1 MRPTGDGSTPNSG
14 GGSPTGGVA
23 GGAGGA
29 GLNRDQSGAFLS
41 RAFWVTKHSW
51 KGKYRRVFVVGPGG
65 VSTLNP
71 SSLEA
76 TNAWPWSDV
85 VSLGVSPAANHA
97 GEFHLVVRKGHKNS
111 SKTDSMRFSSAEYKD
126 HLLSEAWQHGE
137 EFAEPSHP
145 QCWFSYKYH
154 WSEQRVSVLLQAA
167 PHALQQRDPAT
178 KALLSSHFYRNI
190 KHLYDVPDFPGGFVI
205 QEHDFGRLHL
215 FASEAKKEILAAMSD
230 HAANAMGIH
239 LAKVESMTFERFV
252 ERKFGQF
259 SDDLHITS
267 ISEFLVYKHSARHPE
282 GPVRRKFCVSETCL
296 IERDP
301 ATYSIV
307 SLRPLSSVAALI
319 RHLDNTQLFSI
330 QFNSGE
336 LRSYT
341 STERDSLLASFLDGV
356 RGSGN
361 RDVHVR
367 MTPVELGKR
376 FCPLECAA
384 EEEVESMHL
393 KLLASP
399 PVGWKFADAI
409 SRFNANVSYSGLT
422 HAVTQEHLFAENKE
436 KLIQTALVS
445 ILNRDVS
452 EVDKLPIEE
461 LEQQFHA
468 LRRLVASKAGFAG
481 FTALP
486 GFREKIGMKVARA
499 LKLGHDG
506 ISHAAI
512 DMICALMEPM
522 HDNYDL
528 RQEQLNKSSLLS
540 SDKFLDALLDMWT
553 VHVVRGTGALIV
565 SAMLDFLTF
574 SLCAPYSETTD
585 GKQFELLLEKV
596 ADRGRTLY
604 RLFQQPSHSIVK
616 GAGLLMKAIIEEGT
630 EEIGHKMQLLAL
642 SEGALPIHLVSALF
656 TKSEDNR
663 LLTNCQLS
671 RHLVGLWTTDNQNA
685 IDLLDRVFPAGLL
698 TYLTSNDQTPT
709 KDVDRLHVRDN
720 LKLAVTD
727 AESGQGNAV
736 LRVAG
741 RGLKNA
747 KTTAAK
753 TAEVVS
759 EKTIKYTEEAWKAS
773 EKYID
778 VAMEH
783 WKTKMGKEF
792 PVNLK
797 KGETSLSS
805 KFHKNQDR
813 PIVLRKR
820 RQRIKTK
827 LNWSLFYYMFNQN
840 HSKPDLIWNIKTR
853 QELRE
858 SLESEIQSFVQ
869 DRELGGG
876 SLISWNYAEFEVLYN
891 SLSEEIKIG
900 DYFLRLLL
908 EEDQSEAG
916 IESVI
921 HKPSDFFN
929 DLYHRFL
936 LTPKTEMKCLCL
948 QAMAIV
954 YGRHFHD
961 IGSFHDTKYI
971 VAMLERTTDRMERDR
986 LLLFLNKLVCHKD
999 NAHAFTLANGVRIM
1013 VDLLPLAHLHTSRA
1027 VVNNNTTAIEVN
1039 PESQQECQEKEW
1051 YYGNADK
1058 ERNGPLSFSEL
1069 QKLFQEKS
1077 VHPKSK
1083 VWAQGLESWKL
1094 LQQVAQLKWNLI
1106 AKGQAVMN
1114 ESEMASLILSILISV
1129 CRYYPS
1135 KDEDGAI
1142 IRPLPKVKQAL
1153 SDSANLPHLVQ
1164 LLLTF
1169 DPTLVEK
1176 TSILLHLVLEDNA
1189 RLATLYLTGFFFFVL
1204 MYTGS
1209 NVLPIGRFLAMAH
1222 SKQAFRSE
1230 EKKKAIVGS
1239 QSILAQM
1246 LPDAMVA
1253 YLENHGPERFAE
1265 IFLGEFDTP
1274 EAIWNSEM
1282 RQFMIQ
1288 KIAYHL
1294 ADFTPRLK
1302 SNVRALYQYCP
1313 IPLVAY
1319 PALEFELFCDIYYL
1333 RNLCDEVKFPEW
1345 PIMSP
1350 LSLLKEVL
1358 AAWRLEVEKKPSSMT
1373 TRDALAVLGL
1383 QANIEP
1389 EEGKIRKAYFKMAQ
1403 QYHPDKNPQ
1412 GRTMFEKVNAAYEFL
1427 CSRST
1432 RSNDHPS
1439 PENIVLI
1446 LRAQSILFSRYSKEL
1461 HPYKYAGYPML
1472 IKTIQM
1478 ETADEKLFSKSAPL
1492 LAAASECAYF
1502 TVKCSALNAEELR
1515 REDGLQV
1522 LYQAFERC
1530 VSVLGQDSKPTDVA
1544 VQVCIHVIRFFA
1556 VASEFPACC
1565 TKMVEMP
1572 DLVKNIC
1579 RVFYYKQLTAL
1590 CSVAAE
1596 CVSAMAVDEILQ
1608 MHFLQAGVLWHL
1620 LLFLFE
1626 YDYTLEESGVV
1637 ANEATSQQ
1645 AVANRLAKL
1654 AVVACARLAG
1664 LGHAPQEDPEV
1675 PQPPK
1680 NQVIEDS
1687 LRAMLTPYIVSK
1699 MALRETEEVLKLLNS
1714 NSETPYLVWDNG
1726 TRAELTDFLETES
1739 TSSVRTG
1746 TCDPTFGATFKF
1758 TAHEDELVVGDIFL
1772 RIYNQQPMF
1781 TLLEP
1786 KRFAVDL
1793 LEFLNGRAQYLYSLL
1808 SMTQGQIA
1816 ATSENLKFSEMALE
1830 SLANVIKHNRG
1841 VEIQCIGH
1849 FKLLF
1854 CLLRLESYPNV
1865 QEMTLR
1871 VLSNVTGSSE
1881 CVDDISA
1888 SRVLTYLIQ
1897 VIYSLEAK
1905 QELSLTVFRSLMGDT
1920 RLVKE
1925 CLTTGGVICLVKIF
1939 CCSNDQPTREIAAE
1953 TLSTMSADKLMGPKV
1968 RIVLNK
1974 FIPEIFLDA
1983 IKKSP
1988 ETGVQLLETNHENP
2002 ELIWNEDTRE
2012 KLLKH
2017 IHDLAMSHYNHI
2029 KSRPD
2034 IPWNPSEQELN
2045 INLECNELVIS
2056 GIYIRLFN
2064 ANPGWVL
2071 RKPREFLSDLLENV
2085 VQMISAKTVD
2095 QTRLESVS
2103 TALIKLLMSQP
2114 NLAEMIP
2121 GTGYISR
2128 LFSVMGQIDEKVVKA
2143 GIMVTNEIARSA
2155 VCVENMGTIS
2165 CIPSLKRAMKLRQD
2179 LIPVSC
2185 EMFSRIFEKHH
2196 ENLTKQ
2202 SLDCGLIPDLL
2213 SLLDS
2218 PLTNQ
2223 ESRALIVKGLKSL
2236 QCSLQHGEQVSA
2248 LLKASS
2254 VWKQFEQQKH
2264 DLFITSQNSGGYL
2277 TATPGVA
2284 GYLTSTA
2291 KPAPTMPPPMEDKNS
2306 SLSSSMQNPLL

>member
-1 MRPTGDGSTPNSG
+1 MTLGGSPQS
-14 GGSPTGGVA
+14 GSPTGGVGPDPEHA
-23 GGAGGA
+23 Y
-29 GLNRDQSGAFLS
+29 LS
-41 RAFWVTKHSW
+41 RAYWLTKHSW
-51 KGKYRRVFVVGPGG
+51 KGKYRRVFTVGPRG
-65 VSTLNP
+65 VATLNP
-71 SSLEA
+71 NSLEA
-76 TNAWPWSDV
+76 TNAWAWPDV
-85 VSLGVSPAANHA
+85 LSVGGLNPQT
-97 GEFHLVVRKGHKNS
+97 GEFQLVFRKGK
-111 SKTDSMRFSSAEYKD
+111 SKTDSMRFSSLEYKD
-126 HLLSEAWQHGE
+126 HILTEILQHFE
-137 EFAEPSHP
+137 EFAETTPTQS
-145 QCWFSYKYH
+145 WFSYKYH
-154 WSEQRVSVLLQAA
+154 WTDERMSVLLQAA
-167 PHALQQRDPAT
+167 PHALHQRDPAT
-178 KALLSSHFYRNI
+178 KAILSSHFYKNI
-190 KHLYDVPDFPGGFVI
+190 KQIYDVPDYPGGFAI
-205 QEHDFGRLHL
+205 EEHHFGRLHL
-215 FASEAKKEILAAMSD
+215 FASEGKKEIIAGIMDKAASQMSISL
-230 HAANAMGIH
+230 G
-239 LAKVESMTFERFV
+239 KVESIPFDRCI
-252 ERKFGQF
+252 ERKFGKF

-267 ISEFLVYKHSARHPE
+267 ISEFLVYKHTARHPE
-282 GPVRRKFCVSETCL
+282 GPVRRKFCISETCL
-296 IERDP
+296 VERDP

-330 QFNSGE
+330 QYNSGE
-336 LRSYT
+336 TRSYT

-376 FCPLECAA
+376 FCPLECTA
-384 EEEVESMHL
+384 EEEIESMHL

-399 PVGWKFADAI
+399 PVGWKFADAL

-452 EVDKLPIEE
+452 EVDKLPMEE

-481 FTALP
+481 FTALA
-486 GFREKIGMKVARA
+486 GFREKIGTKVARA

-528 RQEQLNKSSLLS
+528 KQEQLNKSSLLS

-553 VHVVRGTGALIV
+553 IHVVRGTGALIV

-574 SLCAPYSETTD
+574 ALCAPYSETTD
-585 GKQFELLLEKV
+585 GKQFDMLLEKV

-616 GAGLLMKAIIEEGT
+616 GAGLLMKAIIEEGS
-630 EEIGHKMQLLAL
+630 EEVGQKMQLLSL

-656 TKSEDNR
+656 TKSGDNR

-685 IDLLDRVFPAGLL
+685 IDLLERVFPAGLL
-698 TYLTSNDQTPT
+698 TYLTSDEQTPT
-709 KDVDRLHVRDN
+709 SDVDRLHVRDN

-727 AESGQGNAV
+727 AESAQGNTV

-741 RGLKNA
+741 RGLKTA
-747 KTTAAK
+747 KQTAAK

-792 PVNLK
+792 PVSGLK
-797 KGETSLSS
+797 KRGPGDLPLTSKLP
-805 KFHKNQDR
+805 KNQER

-820 RQRIKTK
+820 RQRIQTK
-827 LNWSLFYYMFNQN
+827 LNWGLFYFMFNQN

-858 SLESEIQSFVQ
+858 SLEGEIQSFLQ

-876 SLISWNYAEFEVLYN
+876 ALISWNFAEFEVFYN
-891 SLSEEIKIG
+891 SLSDEIKIG
-900 DYFLRLLL
+900 NYFLRLLL
-908 EEDQSEAG
+908 EEDQSEVN

-921 HKPSDFFN
+921 HKPTDFFN

-954 YGRHFHD
+954 YGRHFQD

-986 LLLFLNKLVCHKD
+986 LLLFLNKLVCHKE
-999 NAHAFTLANGVRIM
+999 NAHAFTVANGVRIM

-1027 VVNNNTTAIEVN
+1027 VVNNMSTAIEVN
-1039 PESQQECQEKEW
+1039 PDSRRECQEKEW

-1058 ERNGPLSFSEL
+1058 ERNGPLSVSEME
-1069 QKLFQEKS
+1069 KLFQEKV
-1077 VHPKSK
+1077 VHGKTK

-1094 LQQVAQLKWNLI
+1094 LQQVPQLKWGLI

-1114 ESEMASLILSILISV
+1114 ESEMSSLILSILISV

-1189 RLATLYLTGFFFFVL
+1189 RLATLYLTGFFFFIL

-1209 NVLPIGRFLAMAH
+1209 NVLPIGRFLTMAH

-1230 EKKKAIVGS
+1230 ETKKAIAGS

-1253 YLENHGPERFAE
+1253 YLENHGPEKFAQ

-1274 EAIWNSEM
+1274 EAVWNSEM

-1313 IPLVAY
+1313 IPLVSH

-1350 LSLLKEVL
+1350 LNLLKEVL
-1358 AAWRLEVEKKPSSMT
+1358 AAWRTEVEKKPSSMT
-1373 TRDALAVLGL
+1373 IRDALAVLGL

-1412 GRTMFEKVNAAYEFL
+1412 GREMFEKVNTAYEFL
-1427 CSRST
+1427 CSRT
-1432 RSNDHPS
+1432 ARNNDHPS
-1439 PENIVLI
+1439 ADNIVLI
-1446 LRAQSILFSRYSKEL
+1446 LRAQSILFSRYSQVL

-1472 IKTIQM
+1472 IKTISM

-1515 REDGLQV
+1515 REDGLHI

-1530 VSVLGQDSKPTDVA
+1530 VSVLSQSSKPGDVA
-1544 VQVCIHVIRFFA
+1544 VLVCMHVIRFFA
-1556 VASEFPACC
+1556 VASEFPACRD
-1565 TKMVEMP
+1565 KMVEMP
-1572 DLVKNIC
+1572 ELVKNIC
-1579 RVFYYKQLTAL
+1579 RVFYYKQLAVL

-1596 CVSAMAVDEILQ
+1596 CVASLSIDGILQ
-1608 MHFLQAGVLWHL
+1608 MHFLQAGALWHL
-1620 LLFLFE
+1620 LRFLFD
-1626 YDYTLEESGVV
+1626 YDYTLEESGVDSH
-1637 ANEATSQQ
+1637 EDSSQQ
-1645 AVANRLAKL
+1645 AVANKLAKL
-1654 AVVACARLAG
+1654 AVVAAARLAG
-1664 LGHAPQEDPEV
+1664 LGPTPEDPETPV
-1675 PQPPK
+1675 PPK
-1680 NQVIEDS
+1680 NPVIEES
-1687 LRAMLTPYIVSK
+1687 LRAMLTPFIVTK
-1699 MALRETEEVLKLLNS
+1699 MARNETEEVLKLLNS

-1726 TRAELTDFLETES
+1726 TRAELTEFLESES

-1746 TCDPTFGATFKF
+1746 TCDPAFGSNFKF
-1758 TAHEDELVVGDIFL
+1758 TAHEDELIVGDIFL

-1808 SMTQGQIA
+1808 SLTEGQV
-1816 ATSENLKFSEMALE
+1816 ATSENLKQSEMTLEAL
-1830 SLANVIKHNRG
+1830 SNVIKHNRGMGNELPAGSLIHNNSPGELFGAG

-1854 CLLRLESYPNV
+1854 CLLRMESYPNV
-1865 QEMTLR
+1865 QDMTLR

-1881 CVDDISA
+1881 CVDDIAA
-1888 SRVLTYLIQ
+1888 SRVLTFLIQ

-1905 QELSLTVFRSLMGDT
+1905 QELSLAVFRSLMGDT
-1920 RLVKE
+1920 RMVKE
-1925 CLTTGGVICLVKIF
+1925 CLTTGGVISLVRVF
-1939 CCSNDQPTREIAAE
+1939 CCSNDQKAREIAAE
-1953 TLSTMSADKLMGPKV
+1953 TLSTMSSDKLMGPKV
-1968 RIVLNK
+1968 RIVLAK
-1974 FIPEIFLDA
+1974 FLPEIFLDA
-1983 IKKSP
+1983 VKKSP
-1988 ETGVQLLETNHENP
+1988 ETGVQLLESNHENP
-2002 ELIWNEDTRE
+2002 ELIWNDTTRHE
-2012 KLLKH
+2012 LLKH
-2017 IHDLAMSHYNHI
+2017 IQKLSLSHYNHI

-2034 IPWNPSEQELN
+2034 VPWNPSEKE
-2045 INLECNELVIS
+2045 INFNLDSTELVIS

-2085 VQMISAKTVD
+2085 IQMISSKNVD
-2095 QTRLESVS
+2095 QARLESVS
-2103 TALIKLLMSQP
+2103 TALIKLLVSQP

-2128 LFSVMGQIDEKVVKA
+2128 LFSVMGHIDEKVVKA
-2143 GIMVTNEIARSA
+2143 GLLVVNEISRSA
-2155 VCVENMGTIS
+2155 VCT
-2165 CIPSLKRAMKLRQD
+2165 
-2179 LIPVSC
+2179 
-2185 EMFSRIFEKHH
+2185 
-2196 ENLTKQ
+2196 
-2202 SLDCGLIPDLL
+2202 LDCGLIPDLL
-2213 SLLDS
+2213 VLLDS

-2223 ESRALIVKGLKSL
+2223 ESRAYIVKALKSL
-2236 QCSLQHGEQVSA
+2236 QCSLQYGEQVGTI
-2248 LLKASS
+2248 LKASS

-2264 DLFITSQNSGGYL
+2264 DLFITSQTSGGCL
-2277 TATPGVA
+2277 TSAPGVA
-2284 GYLTSTA
+2284 GYLTSTS
-2291 KPAPTMPPPMEDKNS
+2291 KPAPTMPPPMEERNTANHDRFDTPDGCFTSLLAKGPLVDPTGTTP
-2306 SLSSSMQNPLL
+2306 SLSRDLATWDALKLCLK